1 MHVFLQRMTCWMGK
15 RSLQPSSDVERRFAI
30 FIAESWH
37 AIVKVFNLPFLN
49 LKIRYPAMG

>member
-1 MHVFLQRMTCWMGK
+1 MGK
-15 RSLQPSSDVERRFAI
+15 RSLQPYFDVERRFAK

-49 LKIRYPAMG
+49 LKIRYPAIG

>member
-1 MHVFLQRMTCWMGK
+1 MCFFKERQAGWEKGVY
-15 RSLQPSSDVERRFAI
+15 QPSFDDGRRFAK

-49 LKIRYPAMG
+49 LKIRYPAVG